1 MGLLIALKNVL
12 DSHMERLFTAET
24 EEKVVQRARVT
35 TES

>member
-1 MGLLIALKNVL
+1 LIALKNIL
-12 DSHMERLFTAET
+12 DNHMEKLFAAKT